1 MIKKTRMERAAAIK
15 EERKLALRKRAKSEG
30 KDEEYYAEETTE
42 LEDDG
47 RPKPKIKRMPK
58 SRLDS

>member
-1 MIKKTRMERAAAIK
+1 MERAAAIK

-47 RPKPKIKRMPK
+47 RPKMKVKRMPK